1 MSVERALKRRHH
13 RFAQQKST
21 YLAVAGAEGD
31 AHEEAL
37 VLDLAH
43 AVHGQLVGGGHVV
56 VRHFLA
62 PGRLLAHHA
71 AARQLQVRAAVI
83 RVPRHEEKLLLQA
96 DVGLHR
102 LHVEVQVLAQPHAL
116 WAAE

>member
-1 MSVERALKRRHH
+1 MASRWKKVQEARSKPHARKHAH
-13 RFAQQKST
+13 
-21 YLAVAGAEGD
+21 LAVAGAEGD

-43 AVHGQLVGGGHVV
+43 AVQGQLVGWGHVV
-56 VRHFLA
+56 VGHFLA

-71 AARQLQVRAAVI
+71 AAGELQVRAAVVG
-83 RVPRHEEKLLLQA
+83 VPWHEEELLLQA

-102 LHVEVQVLAQPHAL
+102 LHVKVQVLAQPHAL
-116 WAAE
+116 LK